1 MPKVVAI
8 IGASSDRRKFG
19 NKALRAFQ
27 RRGYTVVP
35 VNPNEAEV
43 EGLRTVP
50 TVLEIPGHVDIAT
63 FYVPPEVGAR
73 VMEDVAKKQI
83 PEVWLNP
90 GADGEEALAKAEAL
104 GVRPIVACSIVG
116 IGENPYDY

>member
-1 MPKVVAI
+1 MSKVVAI

-27 RRGYTVVP
+27 HQGHTVIP
-35 VNPNEAEV
+35 VNPNEKEV
-43 EGLRTVP
+43 EGLPAVAS
-50 TVLEIPGHVDIAT
+50 VLDIPGQVDMAT
-63 FYVPPEVGAR
+63 FYVPPDVGVR
-73 VMEDVAKKQI
+73 VLDDVARKNI

-90 GADGEEALAKAEAL
+90 GADTGDVIARARAL
-104 GVRPIVACSIVG
+104 GIEPVVACSIIA

>member
-1 MPKVVAI
+1 MSKVVAI

-27 RRGYTVVP
+27 HQGHTVIP
-35 VNPNEAEV
+35 VNPNEKEV
-43 EGLRTVP
+43 EGLPAVAS
-50 TVLEIPGHVDIAT
+50 VLDISGPVDMAT
-63 FYVPPEVGAR
+63 FYVPPAVGVR
-73 VMEDVAKKQI
+73 VLDDVARKHI

-90 GADGEEALAKAEAL
+90 GADTDAVVSRARAL
-104 GVRPIVACSIVG
+104 GIEPVVACSIIA